1 MRCPSCGSDCPD
13 DADRC
18 PECGAVPEIPVSDRE
33 DTAGVD
39 VVAKVWTYNGKSMV
53 ELARTPERIGR
64 HRIAVVSSVASS
76 LLVLFVLFLLR
87 LDYSVS
93 LMDVFPLDGTSMSF
107 LDATSMFSDNLV
119 PMLALVLA
127 VLGLFSPI
135 FACFSNIA
143 MLVYSLTVLSF
154 NVESGVGYIH
164 YALESGSTAVLLVTV
179 TVSLVLSLVGISSMV
194 RTLTGGIRDRRSGI
208 PYLGLN
214 FNVGWK
220 WNRVLRKDR
229 F

>member
-1 MRCPSCGSDCPD
+1 MRCPSCGTEYPD

-18 PECGAVPEIPVSDRE
+18 PECGAVTDIPASDRE
-33 DTAGVD
+33 EATGGD
-39 VVAKVWTYNGKSMV
+39 VEAKVWTYHGKSMV
-53 ELARTPERIGR
+53 ELAMTPERVGR
-64 HRIAVVSSVASS
+64 RRIAVFSSVASS

-119 PMLALVLA
+119 PILALVLA

-135 FACFSNIA
+135 FACFSNMA
-143 MLVYSLTVLSF
+143 MFVSALTVLFF

-179 TVSLVLSLVGISSMV
+179 TVSLVLSLVGIRSMV

-220 WNRVLRKDR
+220 WNRVLRKD
-229 F
+229 

>member
-1 MRCPSCGSDCPD
+1 MRCPFCGTEYSD

-18 PECGAVPEIPVSDRE
+18 PECGAVPDIPVSDRE
-33 DTAGVD
+33 EAAGGD
-39 VVAKVWTYNGKSMV
+39 VEAKVWTYHDRSMV

-64 HRIAVVSSVASS
+64 RRIAVVSSVASS

-119 PMLALVLA
+119 PTLALVLA

-143 MLVYSLTVLSF
+143 MFVYSLTVLSF

-179 TVSLVLSLVGISSMV
+179 SVSLVLSLVGIRSMV

-220 WNRVLRKDR
+220 WNRVVRKDR
-229 F
+229 A

>member
-1 MRCPSCGSDCPD
+1 MRCPSCGSEYPD

-18 PECGAVPEIPVSDRE
+18 PECGAVPDATVSDRE
-33 DTAGVD
+33 EAAGVD
-39 VVAKVWTYNGKSMV
+39 VVAKVWTYNGRSMV
-53 ELARTPERIGR
+53 ELARTPERVR
-64 HRIAVVSSVASS
+64 RRRIAVVSSVASS

-107 LDATSMFSDNLV
+107 LDARSMFSNNLV

-143 MLVYSLTVLSF
+143 MFVSALTVLVID
-154 NVESGVGYIH
+154 VESGVGFIRYS
-164 YALESGSTAVLLVTV
+164 LESGSTTVLLVTV
-179 TVSLVLSLVGISSMV
+179 TVSLVLSLVGIRSMV

-214 FNVGWK
+214 FNIGWK
-220 WNRVLRKDR
+220 WNRVVRKD
-229 F
+229 

>member
-13 DADRC
+13 DADMC
-18 PECGAVPEIPVSDRE
+18 PECGAAPEILVSDRE
-33 DTAGVD
+33 EAADCD
-39 VVAKVWTYNGKSMV
+39 VEAKVWTYNGRSMV
-53 ELARTPERIGR
+53 ELARTPERVGR
-64 HRIAVVSSVASS
+64 HRIAVVSSV
-76 LLVLFVLFLLR
+76 

-143 MLVYSLTVLSF
+143 MFVSALTVLFF

-164 YALESGSTAVLLVTV
+164 YALESGSTTVLLITV
-179 TVSLVLSLVGISSMV
+179 TVSLVLSLVGIRSMV

-214 FNVGWK
+214 FNIGWK
-220 WNRVLRKDR
+220 WNRVVRKD
-229 F
+229 

>member
-1 MRCPSCGSDCPD
+1 MRCPSCGTEYPD
-13 DADRC
+13 DIDRC
-18 PECGAVPEIPVSDRE
+18 PECGAVPDAPVSDRE
-33 DTAGVD
+33 EATGGD
-39 VVAKVWTYNGKSMV
+39 VEAKVWTYHGKSMV
-53 ELARTPERIGR
+53 ELAKTPERVCR

-119 PMLALVLA
+119 PTLALVLA

-179 TVSLVLSLVGISSMV
+179 TVSLVLSLVGIRSMV

-214 FNVGWK
+214 FNLGWK
-220 WNRVLRKDR
+220 WNRVVRKD
-229 F
+229 